1 MLNLLLSEWLRTKR
15 TAVRWLTFC
24 MPVIFSLCTAA
35 YLAAREG
42 SAQAF
47 AFEGFFTIWTV
58 FIIPAGIGVLAG
70 FIVQEEELAGNF
82 SGFLGTGLSRVRLYA
97 GKFLLLFFCVAV
109 CTFIAVLLL
118 CAGMKAAMPAG
129 VTVWVF
135 VAGATLTVIGT
146 LPLLALHLWISFAWG
161 MGASVGISF
170 GGLLMAAI
178 LGLTGLGSGLCPLI
192 PWTWPVKLGMLPG
205 TYFLKHTVSLPQ
217 AEITSG
223 LIKTASTGLSAAAAG
238 LIVFLIGGMIWFNIW
253 DGRKS
258 YE

>member
-1 MLNLLLSEWLRTKR
+1 MLKLLLSEWLRTKR

-24 MPVIFSLCTAA
+24 MPIIFSLCTAA

-42 SAQAF
+42 STQAF

-58 FIIPAGIGVLAG
+58 FIIPAGIGILAG

-82 SGFLGTGLSRVRLYA
+82 SGYLGTGLSRVRLYA

-109 CTFIAVLLL
+109 CTFIAVLIL
-118 CAGMKAAMPAG
+118 CAGMKAAVPAG

-135 VAGATLTVIGT
+135 VAGAALAVIVA

-178 LGLTGLGSGLCPLI
+178 LGLTGLGSGLWPFI
-192 PWTWPVKLGMLPG
+192 PWTWPVKLGMLAG
-205 TYFLKHTVSLPQ
+205 TYFLKDAGSLSQ
-217 AEITSG
+217 TEITSG
-223 LIKTASTGLSAAAAG
+223 LIKTASTGLGAAAAG
-238 LIVFLIGGMIWFNIW
+238 LILFLIGGMIWFNIW

-258 YE
+258 

>member
-42 SAQAF
+42 STQAF

-97 GKFLLLFFCVAV
+97 GKFLL
-109 CTFIAVLLL
+109 
-118 CAGMKAAMPAG
+118 
-129 VTVWVF
+129 
-135 VAGATLTVIGT
+135 
-146 LPLLALHLWISFAWG
+146 S
-161 MGASVGISF
+161 
-170 GGLLMAAI
+170 
-178 LGLTGLGSGLCPLI
+178 LI
-192 PWTWPVKLGMLPG
+192 
-205 TYFLKHTVSLPQ
+205 H
-217 AEITSG
+217 I
-223 LIKTASTGLSAAAAG
+223 
-238 LIVFLIGGMIWFNIW
+238 
-253 DGRKS
+253 
-258 YE
+258 